1 MRRNCYDR
9 DRTANE
15 FSARHIGMS
24 LAGLF
29 IVVALVPIA
38 QSGIG
43 ALRWWAATVAT
54 AFAACAL
61 FWPTPVNL
69 LHWISLPLLRF
80 LGRFSTEVVISLV
93 FLLAFLPVALLMRML
108 GKDQLRLRRDPLLAS
123 YWIMRQAGDLF
134 SDKMKNQF

>member
-1 MRRNCYDR
+1 
-9 DRTANE
+9 
-15 FSARHIGMS
+15 
-24 LAGLF
+24 
-29 IVVALVPIA
+29 
-38 QSGIG
+38 
-43 ALRWWAATVAT
+43 
-54 AFAACAL
+54 
-61 FWPTPVNL
+61 

-123 YWIMRQAGDLF
+123 YWIIF